1 LRNLSPIVGLRLYIR
16 LRLGCGIFLR
26 RLRGGL
32 GMVRGFTIRLRLGA
46 KNRAGLVIDLV
57 NLLEAAWRGLKR

>member
-1 LRNLSPIVGLRLYIR
+1 
-16 LRLGCGIFLR
+16 
-26 RLRGGL
+26 
-32 GMVRGFTIRLRLGA
+32 MVRGFTIRLRLGA